1 MGVLKEIESNFS
13 VDLFPMEVLIS
24 EIFLI
29 DSERI
34 ENDKNLEK
42 AFLKE
47 MSIS

>member
-1 MGVLKEIESNFS
+1 MGVLKEVEDKFS

-29 DSERI
+29 DSERL
-34 ENDKNLEK
+34 EKDKNLEK

>member
-1 MGVLKEIESNFS
+1 MGVLKEVESKFS

-29 DSERI
+29 DSERL
-34 ENDKNLEK
+34 EKDKNLEK